1 VAELLH
7 RELTGDLI
15 GAYYEVYNHTPRTYP
30 EAIFESALVVEI
42 RQRGHEVT
50 RQEEYQI
57 FYKERLV
64 GIQRLDLF
72 VVQEVV
78 VENKVVEHL
87 TPLNKA
93 QGMSYL
99 KTVGKQVGLIFNFGS
114 DEPEFDRLFFDP
126 VAKAPAATEKPPTE
140 LMTSSADWLYPDLAY
155 NILGGLFEVHS
166 TLGPG
171 FVHRI
176 YGNACHHELRL
187 RGLTLKPLKRMV
199 VRYKGANIGDI
210 AFGHLIVEGQV
221 MVFPVALR
229 SIQQTRLDGLKDW
242 MRASGIRLGILANF
256 NAVRLDPV
264 FVRA

>member
-1 VAELLH
+1 MPALLH

-42 RQRGHEVT
+42 RQRGYEIT
-50 RQEEYQI
+50 RQDEYQI

-64 GIQRLDLF
+64 GVQRLDLF
-72 VVQEVV
+72 VVHEVV
-78 VENKVVEHL
+78 VENKVVENL

-126 VAKAPAATEKPPTE
+126 VAKTPAAAGRPPSEATV
-140 LMTSSADWLYPDLAY
+140 SSADWLYPDLAY
-155 NILGGLFEVHS
+155 TILGGLFEVHS
-166 TLGPG
+166 LLGPG
-171 FVHRI
+171 FIHRI
-176 YGNACHHELRL
+176 YANACHHELRL
-187 RGLTLKPLKRMV
+187 RGLALKPLKRMV
-199 VRYKGANIGDI
+199 VEYKGVNIGTV
-210 AFGHLIVEGQV
+210 AFGHLIVEGRV

-229 SIQQTRLDGLKDW
+229 SIRQMQPEGLKDW
-242 MRASGIRLGILANF
+242 MRACGVHLGIIANF
-256 NAVRLDPV
+256 NAVRMDPV

>member
-1 VAELLH
+1 MPELLH
-7 RELTGDLI
+7 RVLTGDLI

-50 RQEEYQI
+50 RQDEYQI
-57 FYKERLV
+57 VYKERIV
-64 GIQRLDLF
+64 GRQRLDLF

-78 VENKVVEHL
+78 VENKVVERL

-114 DEPEFDRLFFDP
+114 VEPEFDRLFFDRA
-126 VAKAPAATEKPPTE
+126 AKTPAADEKPPPE
-140 LMTSSADWLYPDLAY
+140 SAVPAADWLYPDLTY
-155 NILGGLFEVHS
+155 TILGGLFEVHS
-166 TLGPG
+166 LLGPG
-171 FVHRI
+171 FIHRI
-176 YGNACHHELRL
+176 YANACHHELRL
-187 RGLTLKPLKRMV
+187 RGLAPKPLKRMV
-199 VRYKGANIGDI
+199 VRYKGVNIGDV
-210 AFGHLIVEGQV
+210 AFGHLIVAGQV

-229 SIQQTRLDGLKDW
+229 SIRQLQPEGLKDW
-242 MRASGIRLGILANF
+242 MRACDIHLGIIANF
-256 NAVRLDPV
+256 NAVRMDPV

>member
-1 VAELLH
+1 MPVLLH
-7 RELTGDLI
+7 RELTSDLI

-30 EAIFESALVVEI
+30 EVIFESALVVEI
-42 RQRGHEVT
+42 RQRGYEVT
-50 RQEEYQI
+50 RQDEYQI
-57 FYKERLV
+57 VYKDRLV
-64 GIQRLDLF
+64 GVQRLDLF

-99 KTVGKQVGLIFNFGS
+99 KTVGKQVGLIFNFGG

-126 VAKAPAATEKPPTE
+126 VARAPAATEKAPAE
-140 LMTSSADWLYPDLAY
+140 IMTSSADWLYPDLAY
-155 NILGGLFEVHS
+155 TILGGLFEVHT

-171 FVHRI
+171 FIHRI
-176 YGNACHHELRL
+176 YANACHQELRL

-199 VRYKGANIGDI
+199 VEYKGVNIGDV

-229 SIQQTRLDGLKDW
+229 SIQQMRPEGLKDW
-242 MRASGIRLGILANF
+242 MRACGIHLGIIANF
-256 NAVRLDPV
+256 NTVRLDPV